1 MMCDLAGAMAI
12 VSIQLGGDPIV
23 SQVDNVPE
31 RLRIPSRAVMSL
43 VAMSVSGYG
52 CRMILQE
59 N

>member
-1 MMCDLAGAMAI
+1 MCDLAGAVAM
-12 VSIQLGGDPIV
+12 VSIQLGGDPMV
-23 SQVDNVPE
+23 SQVDNIPE

-43 VAMSVSGYG
+43 LAMSGFGYG

>member
-1 MMCDLAGAMAI
+1 M
-12 VSIQLGGDPIV
+12 VSIQLGGDPMV
-23 SQVDNVPE
+23 SQVDNIPE

-43 VAMSVSGYG
+43 LAMSGFGYG